1 MPGAPI
7 NGYAEAL
14 ADPQAQ
20 HLGLVQPMTM
30 AGGTDTRTV
39 VCPVRIDGAAVPVDT
54 RAPALGEHD
63 RELRER
69 ARRGAGAAGGRAR
82 IEEDD
87 R

>member
-1 MPGAPI
+1 M
-7 NGYAEAL
+7 
-14 ADPQAQ
+14 

-30 AGGTDTRTV
+30 PSGTDTRTV

-69 ARRGAGAAGGRAR
+69 ARQVAGAAGGRAR